1 MEPAVL
7 SCMFLSILVVAT
19 VQQGLAAAS
28 PPNIRAVN
36 LGGWLVI
43 EGWMTMS
50 LFDKIPENNDLLDG
64 TQIQLKSLKLGKYV
78 SAENSGG
85 GKMVVNRQ
93 NPSSWETF
101 KLWRVSSNRFYL
113 RVSNNM
119 FVSALNGGGSTV
131 DSTKDTPKEWETF
144 KVVRNKS
151 LVHIKTF
158 NGRYLQAKDESQLT
172 ADYSGEP
179 GWDNNNPAVFIMTVN
194 TALRGEFQLANAY
207 SRAPQQVFDR
217 HRNNF
222 ITEGDF
228 QFLASKGIN
237 AVRIPVG
244 WWIAYDPNP
253 PKPFVGGSMKALDN
267 AFTWASK
274 HNIKVIIDLHAA
286 PGSQNPEDH
295 SASRDGV
302 STWRQEENIA
312 QTLEVIDILASKYS
326 SHPALLGIE
335 LLNEP
340 NAADVDLDTL
350 KSYYKQGYQ
359 RVRSKSPNAY
369 VIMCQRL
376 GSDPMELV
384 NALDPGSTNV
394 VLDVH
399 YYNYFTGEFKGKT
412 IQWHINYINNE
423 RKSDIARLKNAK
435 NAPLIFVGEWSNQVD
450 VPGATDDDFTRY
462 GTAQLTVYK
471 DASFGWGFWSFKTF
485 DKNIHWDFKRSVE
498 KGHLRLPSLAMK

>member
-1 MEPAVL
+1 
-7 SCMFLSILVVAT
+7 
-19 VQQGLAAAS
+19 
-28 PPNIRAVN
+28 PNIRAVN

-312 QTLEVIDILASKYS
+312 QTLEVIDILASK
-326 SHPALLGIE
+326 
-335 LLNEP
+335 
-340 NAADVDLDTL
+340 
-350 KSYYKQGYQ
+350 
-359 RVRSKSPNAY
+359 
-369 VIMCQRL
+369 
-376 GSDPMELV
+376 
-384 NALDPGSTNV
+384 
-394 VLDVH
+394 
-399 YYNYFTGEFKGKT
+399 
-412 IQWHINYINNE
+412 
-423 RKSDIARLKNAK
+423 
-435 NAPLIFVGEWSNQVD
+435 
-450 VPGATDDDFTRY
+450 
-462 GTAQLTVYK
+462 
-471 DASFGWGFWSFKTF
+471 
-485 DKNIHWDFKRSVE
+485 
-498 KGHLRLPSLAMK
+498 